1 MKQDKTLLNL
11 HLKKPLGTFSV
22 IFSVQMLDAV
32 VANYYPFQKQSFGKK
47 GVLEN
52 FSKFTGKHLCVRVS
66 F

>member
-1 MKQDKTLLNL
+1 MKQDKTL

-32 VANYYPFQKQSFGKK
+32 VAHYYTFQKQSFGKK

-52 FSKFTGKHLCVRVS
+52 FAKFTGKHLYFRVS